1 MKNDFLPEPEAW
13 LWLAALADG
22 CQEYMRSVCQ
32 SLCVAVNM
40 MYVDDVIPSDQ
51 IADPAAAALIPDRD
65 CAACGRPPHNDREA
79 K

>member
-1 MKNDFLPEPEAW
+1 
-13 LWLAALADG
+13 
-22 CQEYMRSVCQ
+22 MRSVCQ

-65 CAACGRPPHNDREA
+65 GAACGRPPHNDREA